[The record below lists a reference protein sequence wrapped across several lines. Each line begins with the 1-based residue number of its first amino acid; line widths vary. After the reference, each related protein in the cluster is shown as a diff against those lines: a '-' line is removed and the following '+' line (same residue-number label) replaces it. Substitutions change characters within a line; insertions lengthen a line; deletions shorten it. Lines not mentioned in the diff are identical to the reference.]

1 MYLLLLAFVFSISS
15 LLVGQTDARFTAKL
29 VVENVEITN
38 DSLVSSEHLEQLQQE
53 ITKQE
58 YRENAQDEIAEGAR
72 YELQKQGY
80 FKADVTMSDLQVL
93 SETPGQRTV
102 AVTLRI
108 NEGRR
113 YRLQRINFVHNRV
126 FASSRLRQAFA
137 IKDQDVFD
145 TEKIRLGLEELR
157 KLYASV
163 GYINF
168 VPVPNTEPNEQAG
181 TVALLVDID
190 EGKQFKIESLTL
202 KGKWPQTDEERL
214 TGIFQLYA
222 GGLNVSELLDELKA
236 AIQAMFPG
244 LASASDIV
252 EVRQN
257 VKKGTVDVSVMRP
270 ATR

>member
-181 TVALLVDID
+181 TVAL
-190 EGKQFKIESLTL
+190 
-202 KGKWPQTDEERL
+202 
-214 TGIFQLYA
+214 
-222 GGLNVSELLDELKA
+222 
-236 AIQAMFPG
+236 
-244 LASASDIV
+244 
-252 EVRQN
+252 
-257 VKKGTVDVSVMRP
+257 
-270 ATR
+270 